1 MSLNSYL
8 SEIDSIQKEMNRL
21 NKVLAPLRKRKKELE
36 EKIREGLSKKKMT
49 EIKYKNITY
58 KITPSNVRSRKNDT
72 QKTQDTTGILVKYG
86 IRNTAKIIEEIM
98 EAQKGELT
106 EIDKLKIK
114 NNKN

>member
-36 EKIREGLSKKKMT
+36 KNIQEGLLKKNMS
-49 EIKYKNITY
+49 EIKYKDITY
-58 KITPSNVRSRKNDT
+58 KITPSNIRTRKNDT
-72 QKTQDTTGILVKYG
+72 QKTQDTTNVLLKYG
-86 IRNTAKIIEEIM
+86 IRNSNTIISEIM

-106 EIDKLKIK
+106 EVDKLKIK

>member
-36 EKIREGLSKKKMT
+36 EKIQEELSKKKMT
-49 EIKYKNITY
+49 EIKYKNLTY
-58 KITPSNVRSRKNDT
+58 KITPSNVRSRKNNV
-72 QKTQDTTGILVKYG
+72 QKTEDTTRILNNYG
-86 IRNTAKIIEEIM
+86 IRNTGKIIDEIM

-114 NNKN
+114 NNNN